1 MPDSFSARW
10 IEWYEASSTSS
21 RSTGEKIRLEIQ
33 FHQANEIGNGLIQSD
48 IHLRM
53 TANEG
58 IRKTYDPQSQD
69 VTEKK
74 RSSL

>member
-21 RSTGEKIRLEIQ
+21 RSGEKIRLEIQ